1 MTHINWSAFNWL
13 DTLICVII
21 AFSVLISLVRGFV
34 REAVSL
40 LIWGGAI
47 LLALRYA
54 DVLAPVFSKHI
65 ASANVRYTIS
75 AVIIFLLVLI
85 LGAIFNAFVSALVSR
100 TGMGAVDRLAG
111 MIFGFLR
118 GILVVSVL
126 LVFFYGGVV
135 KNKKILESSQLVGYF
150 MPVVVR
156 LQALM
161 PKKLSAMQQW
171 FNGSSE
177 DSR

>member
-13 DTLICVII
+13 DTLICVIL

-47 LLALRYA
+47 LLALHYA
-54 DVLAPVFSKHI
+54 EMLAPIFSKQI
-65 ASANVRYTIS
+65 ASANMRYTLS
-75 AVIIFLLVLI
+75 AIIIFFLVLI
-85 LGAIFNAFVSALVSR
+85 LGAVFNAFVSALVSR
-100 TGMGAVDRLAG
+100 TGMGAVDRLVG
-111 MIFGFLR
+111 MIFGLLR

-126 LVFFYGGVV
+126 LVFFYAGVV
-135 KNKKILESSQLVGYF
+135 KNKKILETSQLAGYF
-150 MPVVVR
+150 TPVVVR

-161 PKKLSAMQQW
+161 PQKLSAMQQW
-171 FNGSSE
+171 FNGS
-177 DSR
+177 